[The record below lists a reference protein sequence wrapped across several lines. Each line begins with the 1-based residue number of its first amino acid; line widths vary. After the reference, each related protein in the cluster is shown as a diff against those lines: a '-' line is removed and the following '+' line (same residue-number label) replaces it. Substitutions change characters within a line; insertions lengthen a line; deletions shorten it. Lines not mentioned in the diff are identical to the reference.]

1 MGSIQQQKEIAT
13 LNSLADQ
20 IKELAAKMTKQLED
34 ENMPPI
40 TLEADSPTKYSS
52 LPGDMFM
59 TRQLLED
66 ALKDMWILSQGPS
79 ESVFNYVHMA
89 IPDASC
95 LNILNQFDFWN
106 AVPVTG
112 EASFEEV
119 ARHVQLPIDVVSRVL
134 EHATTMRFFTKPT
147 PTATS
152 VRHTSRSAALAKD
165 EGLVALVQMVLD
177 ETGPPMMVLPEALR
191 QYSQGK
197 KELTKNM
204 RETAFKLCHS
214 GGVWGNFENSWD
226 FIEND
231 GVAEGQVGS
240 DKKSKGWRQRNFV
253 KFMAY
258 IKDLFHT
265 EEILFNA
272 VDWAGAGDVT
282 VVDVS
287 LCLPY
292 TTQHPTLTSIQIGG
306 SAGHD
311 DAVLAR
317 KFPNLKIIVQD
328 LPEVAPVFEKEFPK
342 DLRSRVSFQKHNMFE
357 PQPVVGADIYVFKW
371 IFHDWPDAESLA
383 ILRALIPALKPGAR
397 IVFIDYVGTQ
407 EPSEVEL
414 PRSIQGFGTA
424 TDLRMMALFN
434 AKERP
439 VQAWKNIFTQAD
451 ERFEVKRVDADPLTF
466 MCVLEVVW
474 RG

>member
-1 MGSIQQQKEIAT
+1 MGSIQQKEIAT

-20 IKELAAKMTKQLED
+20 IKELAAKMTKQLEA
-34 ENMPPI
+34 EKIPPI
-40 TLEADSPTKYSS
+40 TLEADSPIKYER
-52 LPGDMFM
+52 LPGDIFF

-112 EASFEEV
+112 EASFEKV
-119 ARHVQLPIDVVSRVL
+119 AQHVLLPLEVVSRVL
-134 EHATTMRFFTKPT
+134 DHAVTMRFFAKSSPI
-147 PTATS
+147 ATS

-165 EGLVALVQMVLD
+165 PGLVALVQMVLD
-177 ETGPPMMVLPEALR
+177 ETGPPMLVLPEALR
-191 QYSQGK
+191 RYSQGK
-197 KELTKNM
+197 PEITKDM
-204 RETAFKLCHS
+204 KETAFKLCHS
-214 GGVWGNFENSWD
+214 GGVWGDFQNSWD

-231 GVAEGQVGS
+231 GVAEGEVGFE
-240 DKKSKGWRQRNFV
+240 KKSKGWRQRNFV

-258 IKDLFHT
+258 IKDLFNT
-265 EEILFNA
+265 EELVFNA

-282 VVDVS
+282 VVD
-287 LCLPY
+287 L
-292 TTQHPTLTSIQIGG
+292 GG

-317 KFPNLKIIVQD
+317 KFPKLKIVVQD
-328 LPEVAPVFEKEFPK
+328 LPEVAPVFEKDFPQ
-342 DLRSRVSFQKHNMFE
+342 DLRSRVSFKTHNLFD
-357 PQPVVGADIYVFKW
+357 PQPVSADIYMLKW
-371 IFHDWPDAESLA
+371 ILHDWPDVESVA
-383 ILRALIPALKPGAR
+383 ILRALVPALKPGAR
-397 IVFIDYVGTQ
+397 VVFIDYVGKQ
-407 EPSEVEL
+407 EPSDVEL

-439 VQAWKNIFTQAD
+439 VSAWKEIFKQAD
-451 ERFEVKRVDADPLTF
+451 ERYDVVRVDADPLTF
-466 MCVLEVVW
+466 MCVLEAVW